1 MRFVGVPDT
10 FAPTGS
16 EEWLLDYFGISAD
29 GIAAAARELVDG
41 RAPVQSLDAPGAL
54 SRDRGG

>member
-16 EEWLLDYFGISAD
+16 EEWLLDHFGINAA
-29 GIAAAARELVDG
+29 GIAAAAKEVL
-41 RAPVQSLDAPGAL
+41 ATA
-54 SRDRGG
+54 

>member
-16 EEWLLDYFGISAD
+16 ADWLLDYIGISAT
-29 GIAAAARELVDG
+29 GIASAARELLG
-41 RAPVQSLDAPGAL
+41 R
-54 SRDRGG
+54 